1 MKSVRDHLA
10 SRSVSASSF
19 VVEAG
24 GGNKRW
30 ALLNGEINASL

>member
-19 VVEAG
+19 VVEV